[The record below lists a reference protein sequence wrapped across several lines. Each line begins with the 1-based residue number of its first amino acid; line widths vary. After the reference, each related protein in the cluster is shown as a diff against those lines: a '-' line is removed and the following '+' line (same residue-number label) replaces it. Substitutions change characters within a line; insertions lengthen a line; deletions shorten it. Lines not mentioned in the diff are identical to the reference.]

1 MQEMNNPVRRSCLK
15 VSVLRIGHRFVR
27 DDRVTTHIALV
38 ARALGC
44 DRIFMNEV
52 DKSIRST
59 IEEIIE
65 RWGGR
70 YFNIEIIESWK
81 SIIKH
86 WKDGGGKIVH
96 LTMYGLNID
105 EVIEELRSCDK
116 LLVVVGASKV
126 PKELYQVSDYNVAIG
141 NQPHSE
147 IAALA
152 ICLDR
157 IFNGKE
163 LTKQFD
169 DAKLKIVPSP
179 NEKKVI
185 YNSGD

>member
-1 MQEMNNPVRRSCLK
+1 MNNPIRRSRLK

-27 DDRVTTHIALV
+27 DDRVTTHVALV

-59 IEEIIE
+59 MEEIIQ

-70 YFNIEIIESWK
+70 YFDIEIFENWK
-81 SIIKH
+81 SIVKQ
-86 WKDGGGKIVH
+86 WKNGGGKIVH

-105 EVIEELRSCDK
+105 EVIDELRKCDE

-126 PKELYQVSDYNVAIG
+126 PRELYEVSDYNVAIG

-157 IFNGKE
+157 IFSGKE

-179 NEKKVI
+179 NEKRVLN
-185 YNSGD
+185 NSRD

>member
-1 MQEMNNPVRRSCLK
+1 MNNPIRRSRLK
-15 VSVLRIGHRFVR
+15 ASVLRIGHRFVR

-59 IEEIIE
+59 MEEIIQ

-70 YFNIEIIESWK
+70 YFDIEIFENWK
-81 SIIKH
+81 SIVKH
-86 WKDGGGKIVH
+86 WKNRGGKIVH

-105 EVIEELRSCDK
+105 EVIDELRKCDE

-126 PKELYQVSDYNVAIG
+126 PRELYEVSDYNVAIG

-179 NEKKVI
+179 NEKRVLN
-185 YNSGD
+185 NSRD

>member
-1 MQEMNNPVRRSCLK
+1 MNNPIRRSRLK

-59 IEEIIE
+59 MEEIIQ

-70 YFNIEIIESWK
+70 YFDIEIFENWK
-81 SIIKH
+81 SIVKH
-86 WKDGGGKIVH
+86 WKNRGGKIVH

-105 EVIEELRSCDK
+105 EVIDELRKCDD

-126 PKELYQVSDYNVAIG
+126 PRELYEVSDYNVAIG

-179 NEKKVI
+179 NEKRVLN
-185 YNSGD
+185 NSRD

>member
-1 MQEMNNPVRRSCLK
+1 MNNPVRRSRLK

-27 DDRVTTHIALV
+27 DDRVTTHVALV

-52 DKSIRST
+52 DKSIRSMMD
-59 IEEIIE
+59 EIIE

-86 WKDGGGKIVH
+86 WKKDGGKIVH

-105 EVIEELRSCDK
+105 EVIDDLRNCDK

-126 PKELYQVSDYNVAIG
+126 PRELYRVSDYNVSIG

-157 IFNGKE
+157 IFRGKE

-169 DAKLKIVPSP
+169 DAKLRIVPSP
-179 NEKKVI
+179 NEKKVL
-185 YNSGD
+185 NKSRE

>member
-1 MQEMNNPVRRSCLK
+1 MK

-59 IEEIIE
+59 MEEIIQ

-70 YFNIEIIESWK
+70 YFDIEIFENWK
-81 SIIKH
+81 SIVKH
-86 WKDGGGKIVH
+86 WKNRGGKIVH

-105 EVIEELRSCDK
+105 EVIDELRKCDE

-126 PKELYQVSDYNVAIG
+126 PRELYEVSDYNVAIG

-179 NEKKVI
+179 NEKRVLN
-185 YNSGD
+185 NSRD

>member
-1 MQEMNNPVRRSCLK
+1 MNNPVRRSRLK

-27 DDRVTTHIALV
+27 DDRVTTHVALV

-52 DKSIRST
+52 DKSIRSMMD
-59 IEEIIE
+59 EIIE

-86 WKDGGGKIVH
+86 WKKDGGKIVH

-105 EVIEELRSCDK
+105 EVIDDLRNCDK

-126 PKELYQVSDYNVAIG
+126 PRELYRVSDYNVSIG

-157 IFNGKE
+157 IFSGKE

-169 DAKLKIVPSP
+169 DAKLRIVPSP
-179 NEKKVI
+179 NEKKVL
-185 YNSGD
+185 NKSRE